1 MTDVTL
7 SKAVRSNLLHLQNTA
22 KMMDRTQERLATGLK
37 VNSALDNPTNFFTSS
52 ALKARAKDLDLL
64 MDAISMGVQTL
75 QAADKGIASISKL
88 VEAAQATARQ
98 ALQTSPTVQQP
109 VRTSGTVTSVN
120 LAALTISDAV
130 EAQPATTATIDLS
143 TFTAAAAIPAS
154 EASGS
159 VDLGADG
166 TDGALANGF
175 DHEST
180 ISFSDG
186 TTTYTFFLHNNDAAN
201 APGGSTVALD
211 IAGMDIDTVLAAIQ
225 AEVAG
230 NGDAFDDFT
239 IAMNGNNV
247 EFSMGTNL
255 TDSLT
260 IGGDAPAAVAMADT
274 YDPVDASDATTGTF
288 TINGHSITIDA
299 GDDLADV
306 LSALETA
313 SQASA
318 DETAFSVS
326 EENGVITI
334 EAVGTNSLVIA
345 GDATALDGIGLTAGT
360 ETPTPAS
367 TSQAGTITING
378 IEIEIEPGDDQAA
391 IVSKLQDAADD
402 SEGSSQFT
410 VTVSGGFVTIEGVS
424 GNSVN
429 IGGAAAPLQALG
441 LTAGN
446 HMGTSTGGMVEV
458 PNPKRAEM
466 VVQYNE
472 LLQQISDMT
481 KDASF
486 NGVNLIN
493 GDELEVLFNEDGTSR
508 LVIEGVTF
516 DALNLN
522 LLEQGPTGF
531 DENADIEAVLA
542 NLKDAMGTLRTQA
555 SRFGANLTVVEARQ
569 NFTKEMIN
577 TLESGAANLTLADSN
592 EEAANMLAL
601 QTRQQLSQTALSLA
615 SQADQAVLRLFG

>member
-75 QAADKGIASISKL
+75 QAAEKGISSISKL

-109 VRTSGTVTSVN
+109 VRTSGTVTSAN
-120 LAALTISDAV
+120 LSTLTIAG
-130 EAQPATTATIDLS
+130 AQNAAPATNATIDL
-143 TFTAAAAIPAS
+143 TAFTAVAAVTAAPA
-154 EASGS
+154 EDTA
-159 VDLGADG
+159 DLGVAG
-166 TDGALANGF
+166 TVGALANGF
-175 DHEST
+175 AHEST

-186 TTTYTFFLHNNDAAN
+186 TTTHTFFLHNNDASN
-201 APGGSTVALD
+201 APGAPVVPID
-211 IAGMDIDTVLAAIQ
+211 IAGMDIDTLFSTIHSALS
-225 AEVAG
+225 G

-239 IAMNGNNV
+239 IAMNGTNV
-247 EFSMGTNL
+247 EFSMGSNL
-255 TDSLT
+255 EDTLT
-260 IGGDAPAAVAMADT
+260 IGGTAVAAMAMAGT
-274 YDPVDASDATTGTF
+274 YDPVEEVEATTGSF
-288 TINGHSITIDA
+288 TINGHTVTIGA
-299 GDDLADV
+299 GDGLAEV
-306 LSALETA
+306 VAALQAAESASSGT
-313 SQASA
+313 
-318 DETAFSVS
+318 TAFIVS
-326 EENGVITI
+326 EENGIITI

-345 GDATALDGIGLTAGT
+345 GDATALDAVGLTAGT
-360 ETPTPAS
+360 ETPTPSSA
-367 TSQAGTITING
+367 TQAGNITING
-378 IEIEIEPGDDQAA
+378 IDIPIEVGDDQAA
-391 IVSKLQDAADD
+391 ILAKLEAAAAA
-402 SEGSSQFT
+402 SAGALQFT
-410 VTVSGGFVTIEGVS
+410 VTVNGGFVTIDGVS

-429 IGGAAAPLQALG
+429 IGGDAAPLQALG

-446 HMGTSTGGMVEV
+446 HMGTPTGGTVEV

-493 GDELEVLFNEDGTSR
+493 GDQLEVLFNEDGTSR

-522 LLEQGPTGF
+522 LMELDPDGF
-531 DENADIEAVLA
+531 DLNADIESVLA
-542 NLKDAMGTLRTQA
+542 TLKDAMGTLRTQA